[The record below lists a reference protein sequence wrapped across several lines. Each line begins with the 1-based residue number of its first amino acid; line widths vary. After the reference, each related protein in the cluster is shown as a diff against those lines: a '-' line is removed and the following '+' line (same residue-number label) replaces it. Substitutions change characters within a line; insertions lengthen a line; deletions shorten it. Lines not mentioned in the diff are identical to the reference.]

1 MGYTSERTT
10 INKSLESLN
19 QETQRLQ
26 KQTNYEF
33 DRLNQRRRDN
43 IAGNAEW
50 LQNNQL
56 KLDVGMQQY
65 RELQDSYEPESGW
78 DDSTRE
84 LMGTMRDQYYNLLQN
99 KVPKLDKNG
108 KPIEGEFVEDMFP
121 KCKVLTKL

>member
-19 QETQRLQ
+19 QETQRIQ

-65 RELQDSYEPESGW
+65 
-78 DDSTRE
+78 
-84 LMGTMRDQYYNLLQN
+84 
-99 KVPKLDKNG
+99 
-108 KPIEGEFVEDMFP
+108 
-121 KCKVLTKL
+121 